1 MLNRIEQLTGLRFF
15 AALLVFASHSNWN
28 ASAEFYQRIFKEGYV
43 GVSFFF
49 MLSGFV
55 LSISYK
61 NKISNGVISFKKYS
75 FLRIARLTPLHF
87 ATAFPFIVL
96 AFYKDDFATAFPV
109 IAQAFYRGDI
119 DFTSLLLNLTYL
131 QSFIPSS
138 NVYFSFNAPSWSL
151 SNEMFFYIC
160 FFPLAII
167 SIKNLYLSTLSLLFI
182 VITSAII
189 VNNTIGN
196 NIIYGHNSF
205 AHWLFY
211 IFPAF
216 RILEFLVGM
225 IIYNVWSKGIRL
237 HRYFIPISY
246 IALLAFMYC
255 AIKIPE
261 PFRMSLYYLPVVALF
276 LFSHLTDSSNINRF
290 YSTRIMVLLGN
301 ASFAFYLIHQPLINI
316 FRNKLSSF
324 NLSDITLFS
333 VSLLCISIA
342 SIIVYEIYEKKAERA
357 LKSFS
362 KHIN

>member
-15 AALLVFASHSNWN
+15 AALLVFASHSNWS

-55 LSISYK
+55 LSTSYK

-87 ATAFPFIVL
+87 ATAFPFIAL
-96 AFYKDDFATAFPV
+96 AFYK
-109 IAQAFYRGDI
+109 GDI

-138 NVYFSFNAPSWSL
+138 NIYFSFNAPSWSL

-196 NIIYGHNSF
+196 DIIYGNSSF

-237 HRYFIPISY
+237 HRCFIPISY

-316 FRNKLSSF
+316 FRHKLSSF
-324 NLSDITLFS
+324 NLSDIALFS

-342 SIIVYEIYEKKAERA
+342 SIIVYELYEKKAEKA